1 MITTLFSCIISK
13 GIRTVKIY
21 RFIFHWNHKYV
32 LKSIDCIY
40 KVLCLFLCGL
50 SHRAFFFF
58 FVVLLLF
65 WKTCNADHFLN
76 HSDFALWASPF
87 TVKGK
92 DINNLRPNPGEKC
105 VHKEQ
110 GYIAR
115 KGCEHLTT

>member
-1 MITTLFSCIISK
+1 MEPQICF
-13 GIRTVKIY
+13 KIY
-21 RFIFHWNHKYV
+21 RLYLQSPMFISMW
-32 LKSIDCIY
+32 SQP
-40 KVLCLFLCGL
+40 
-50 SHRAFFFF
+50 SSFFF
-58 FVVLLLF
+58 FVILLLF

-110 GYIAR
+110 GYIAW